1 MVNGG
6 RLTEGMGVRVSVFN
20 RKVRGG
26 RKGLIL
32 LIDCGN
38 QNIDLT

>member
-6 RLTEGMGVRVSVFN
+6 RLTEGLGVRVSVFN

-26 RKGLIL
+26 GAMGAKFVY
-32 LIDCGN
+32 
-38 QNIDLT
+38 